1 MSAYEKQW
9 KVGRAMDKLEEN
21 KQEHIEY
28 IIKVTEICK
37 MALHDNTPRL
47 RKLLNNMSYEQV
59 TDISETCEEIYETYL
74 GNQKVEKFL
83 KEAKELGLEE
93 AKKKWGIDTPSE
105 NLSTVAYKKAQE
117 EEIKSD
123 IIKPT

>member
-1 MSAYEKQW
+1 
-9 KVGRAMDKLEEN
+9 MDELEQN

-74 GNQKVEKFL
+74 GNQKIDKFL

-93 AKKKWGIDTPSE
+93 AKKKWGIDTRFE

-117 EEIKSD
+117 EEIETD

>member
-1 MSAYEKQW
+1 
-9 KVGRAMDKLEEN
+9 MDELEQN

-37 MALHDNTPRL
+37 MALYDNVPRL
-47 RKLLNNMSYEQV
+47 RKQLNNMSYEQV

-74 GNQKVEKFL
+74 GNQKIDKFL

-93 AKKKWGIDTPSE
+93 AKKKWGIDTHSE

-117 EEIKSD
+117 EEIETD

>member
-1 MSAYEKQW
+1 MNAYEKQW

-74 GNQKVEKFL
+74 GNQKIDKFL

-93 AKKKWGIDTPSE
+93 AKKKWGIDTRSE

-117 EEIKSD
+117 GEIETD

>member
-1 MSAYEKQW
+1 MNACEKQW
-9 KVGRAMDKLEEN
+9 KVGRPMDELEQN

-37 MALHDNTPRL
+37 MALYDNVPRL
-47 RKLLNNMSYEQV
+47 RKQLNNMSYEQV

-74 GNQKVEKFL
+74 GNQKIDKFL

-93 AKKKWGIDTPSE
+93 AKKKWGIDTHSE

-117 EEIKSD
+117 EEIETD

>member
-1 MSAYEKQW
+1 MNAYEKQW
-9 KVGRAMDKLEEN
+9 KVGRAMDELEQN

-74 GNQKVEKFL
+74 GNQKIDKFL

-93 AKKKWGIDTPSE
+93 AKKKWGIDTRSE

-117 EEIKSD
+117 EEIETD

>member
-1 MSAYEKQW
+1 MNAYEKQW
-9 KVGRAMDKLEEN
+9 KVGRLMDELEQN

-74 GNQKVEKFL
+74 GNQKIDKFL

-93 AKKKWGIDTPSE
+93 AKKKWGIDTRSE

-117 EEIKSD
+117 EEIETD